1 VAGGTAVAVESA
13 AGVIDA
19 PKARAIDEAT
29 GGAGEPN
36 LTYLANAIRSSD
48 RAIPYSLVTA
58 MDLRAVAPL
67 DSRVRWP
74 IVLNEWATRDLG
86 ARIGA
91 PIALE
96 YYVWEEPGRLL
107 TRTAEFQLAAI
118 VPIAAAA
125 ADRDLAPVYP
135 GISEA
140 RRLGDWDPPFPID
153 LGRIRR
159 QDEDFGTISGRRR
172 KPLSRSRPVD
182 SCGARGL
189 ATAHRFAYGP
199 RPANRSTRR
208 AIATRRR
215 SVRASIRWR
224 RTW

>member
-1 VAGGTAVAVESA
+1 MAGGTAVAVESA

-29 GGAGEPN
+29 GGAGEPI
-36 LTYLANAIRSSD
+36 LTVSRQRHPLQRSRDSLFAGDSD
-48 RAIPYSLVTA
+48 GPPRSRCRSTA
-58 MDLRAVAPL
+58 T
-67 DSRVRWP
+67 SGSP
-74 IVLNEWATRDLG
+74 IVLNEWAARDLG

-159 QDEDFGTISGRRR
+159 QDEDYWDHFRTTPKAFIPLEAGRQ
-172 KPLSRSRPVD
+172 LWRSRF
-182 SCGARGL
+182 G
-189 ATAHRFAYGP
+189 
-199 RPANRSTRR
+199 
-208 AIATRRR
+208 
-215 SVRASIRWR
+215 
-224 RTW
+224 